1 MAEFHLYTGGKR
13 IRVRHQRCHLVRVRA
28 PLKAGRHAAR
38 TKHHRLA
45 ARCGPN
51 QIRSMLPLR
60 FAGLKI
66 MQQGAPAGSVTVF
79 ELDHRHRCIHDLRDG
94 RDVIFYGHE
103 LAQRGS
109 SWETQF
115 PEIQPRFAA
124 RDRAT
129 RCWKAPNGVSRSMV
143 PAAQFL
149 APAALSVAATARVR
163 VSGCAPRWRRRI
175 LPILEAVTPRATGT
189 AAGRAGCRS

>member
-1 MAEFHLYTGGKR
+1 
-13 IRVRHQRCHLVRVRA
+13 
-28 PLKAGRHAAR
+28 
-38 TKHHRLA
+38 
-45 ARCGPN
+45 
-51 QIRSMLPLR
+51 
-60 FAGLKI
+60 
-66 MQQGAPAGSVTVF
+66 
-79 ELDHRHRCIHDLRDG
+79 LRDG

-149 APAALSVAATARVR
+149 APPRCPSPRPRVR

-175 LPILEAVTPRATGT
+175 LPILEAVTLRATGT